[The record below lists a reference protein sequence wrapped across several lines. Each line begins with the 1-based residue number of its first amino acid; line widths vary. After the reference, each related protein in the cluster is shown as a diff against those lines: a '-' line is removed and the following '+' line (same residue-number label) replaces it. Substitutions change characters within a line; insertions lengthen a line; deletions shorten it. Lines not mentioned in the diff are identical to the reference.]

1 MVTTQTLIILSIK
14 LRDNPGALN
23 SYSNNSFIMVSNPAQ
38 FLRANLLKLEEEANY
53 CPQLVAWLVGLLAV
67 FCFGANEFAF
77 FENEKYDSNPYKGFF
92 LIK

>member
-1 MVTTQTLIILSIK
+1 
-14 LRDNPGALN
+14 
-23 SYSNNSFIMVSNPAQ
+23 MVSNSAQ

-92 LIK
+92 FDKMDPHSTDSKKMLITRFQYWFPVGSQFI

>member
-1 MVTTQTLIILSIK
+1 
-14 LRDNPGALN
+14 
-23 SYSNNSFIMVSNPAQ
+23 MVSNSAQ

-77 FENEKYDSNPYKGFF
+77 FENEKYDSNP
-92 LIK
+92 